1 MRRREFLTLLGGAAT
16 ALPCDAA
23 AQSSRLRRLAV
34 LMGNP
39 EGDPRA
45 QVNMAALRE
54 GLRTLGWIEGQNIRI
69 DYRLAGGGPEEAR
82 KLTRELIATGPDVFL
97 CSSNQ
102 VTDIVRQE
110 TRSIPI
116 VFVFVGDPVGS
127 GFAASLERPGG
138 NSTGFAN
145 YENAIGGKWLQILHE
160 IAPQVGRV
168 GFIYH
173 PDAPPNVGFYRAAEA
188 ASPFLGIEVRPL
200 PVRTPS
206 EIEKGIMAVAAEGPP
221 GASLM
226 VPSHALLISS
236 RNLIA
241 GLAIRDHLP
250 GVYGD
255 RSFAE
260 SGGLLSY
267 GNNTA
272 DLFRSGASYVDR
284 ILKGEKPSELPV
296 QLPTKYEMVINI
308 KTAKT
313 IGLTI
318 PASYLLQAD
327 EVIE

>member
-1 MRRREFLTLLGGAAT
+1 
-16 ALPCDAA
+16 
-23 AQSSRLRRLAV
+23 
-34 LMGNP
+34 
-39 EGDPRA
+39 
-45 QVNMAALRE
+45 
-54 GLRTLGWIEGQNIRI
+54 
-69 DYRLAGGGPEEAR
+69 
-82 KLTRELIATGPDVFL
+82 
-97 CSSNQ
+97 
-102 VTDIVRQE
+102 
-110 TRSIPI
+110 
-116 VFVFVGDPVGS
+116 VFVGDPVGS

-188 ASPFLGIEVRPL
+188 ASPSLGIRVLPL

-206 EIEKGIMAVAAEGPP
+206 EIEQGIIAIAAKGPD
-221 GASLM
+221 ASLI

-236 RNLIA
+236 RDLIA
-241 GLAIRDHLP
+241 GLAIRGHLP

-296 QLPTKYEMVINI
+296 QLPTKYEMVINL
-308 KTAKT
+308 KTAKA

-318 PASYLLQAD
+318 PASYMSQAD

>member
-1 MRRREFLTLLGGAAT
+1 VE
-16 ALPCDAA
+16 
-23 AQSSRLRRLAV
+23 
-34 LMGNP
+34 GN
-39 EGDPRA
+39 
-45 QVNMAALRE
+45 
-54 GLRTLGWIEGQNIRI
+54 NIRI
-69 DYRLAGGGPEEAR
+69 DYRLAGGGPEKAR
-82 KLTRELIATGPDVFL
+82 AFAKELIGMGPDVIL

-102 VTDIVRQE
+102 VTEIVRQE
-110 TRSIPI
+110 TKAIPI

-145 YENAIGGKWLQILHE
+145 YENAIGGKWLQILYE
-160 IAPQVGRV
+160 IAPRVGRV

-173 PDAPPNVGFYRAAEA
+173 PDAPPNVGFYRAAVE
-188 ASPFLGIEVRPL
+188 ASPSLGINFLSV

-206 EIEKGIMAVAAEGPP
+206 EIEKGISAVAAEGANA
-221 GASLM
+221 GVI

-236 RNLIA
+236 RNLIT
-241 GLAIRDHLP
+241 GLAIRDGLP

-296 QLPTKYEMVINI
+296 QLPTKYEMVINL
-308 KTAKT
+308 KTAKA
-313 IGLTI
+313 IGLSI
-318 PASYLLQAD
+318 PGSSMLQAD
-327 EVIE
+327 EVSE

>member
-1 MRRREFLTLLGGAAT
+1 MRRRGFIILLGGTAV
-16 ALPCDAA
+16 ALPCIAH
-23 AQSSRLRRLAV
+23 AQSGRLRRIGV

-45 QVNMAALRE
+45 QVNLKALLD
-54 GLRTLGWIEGQNIRI
+54 GLRSLGWIEGYNIRI
-69 DYRLAGGGPEEAR
+69 DYRLAGGGPEKAR
-82 KLTRELIATGPDVFL
+82 TFARELIGMAPDLIV

-102 VTDIVRQE
+102 VTETLLQE
-110 TRSIPI
+110 TSSIPI

-127 GFAASLERPGG
+127 GFAASLEKPGG
-138 NSTGFAN
+138 NATGFAN

-160 IAPQVGRV
+160 IAPQAERV

-173 PDAPPNVGFYRAAEA
+173 PDAPPNVGFFRAAEA
-188 ASPFLGIEVRPL
+188 ASPAVGIKVLPL
-200 PVRTPS
+200 PVHNAS
-206 EIEKGIMAVAAEGPP
+206 EIEHGIVAVATESNG
-221 GASLM
+221 SLI
-226 VPSHALLISS
+226 VPSHALLISN
-236 RNLIA
+236 RGLIV
-241 GLAIRDHLP
+241 GLAIRDRLP

-284 ILKGEKPSELPV
+284 ILKGAKPDELPV
-296 QLPTKYEMVINI
+296 QLPTKYEMIINL
-308 KTAKT
+308 KTAEA

-327 EVIE
+327 QVIE

>member
-1 MRRREFLTLLGGAAT
+1 VRRREFLTVAGAT
-16 ALPCDAA
+16 LALSRIAH
-23 AQSSRLRRLAV
+23 AQSGRLRRLAV
-34 LMGNP
+34 VMGNP

-45 QVNMAALRE
+45 EANLKALHE
-54 GLRTLGWIEGQNIRI
+54 GLRTLGWVEGTNIRI
-69 DYRLAGGGPEEAR
+69 DYRLAGGGPEKAR
-82 KLTRELIATGPDVFL
+82 TFAKELIGTTPDVIL

-102 VTDIVRQE
+102 VTEIVRQE
-110 TRSIPI
+110 TSSIPI

-188 ASPFLGIEVRPL
+188 ASPSLGIKVLPL
-200 PVRTPS
+200 PVRTAS
-206 EIEKGIMAVAAEGPP
+206 EIENGIIAVAAEGPN
-221 GASLM
+221 ASLI

-241 GLAIRDHLP
+241 GLAIRDRLP

-284 ILKGEKPSELPV
+284 ILKGEKPSDLPV
-296 QLPTKYEMVINI
+296 QLPTKYEMIINL
-308 KTAKT
+308 KTAKA

-318 PASYLLQAD
+318 PASYTLQAD

>member
-1 MRRREFLTLLGGAAT
+1 MQRREFITLIGGAVAI
-16 ALPCDAA
+16 LPRIVH
-23 AQSSRLRRLAV
+23 AQSSQLRRLAV

-45 QVNMAALRE
+45 EVNLKALRE
-54 GLRTLGWIEGQNIRI
+54 GLRTLGWIEGKNIRI
-69 DYRLAGGGPEEAR
+69 DYRLAGGGPEKAR
-82 KLTRELIATGPDVFL
+82 TLARELIGTGPDVIL

-102 VTDIVRQE
+102 VTEIVRQE
-110 TRSIPI
+110 TSSIPI

-127 GFAASLERPGG
+127 GFAASLERPGS

-160 IAPQVGRV
+160 IAPQVGRD

-173 PDAPPNVGFYRAAEA
+173 PDAPPNVGFYRAAEV
-188 ASPFLGIEVRPL
+188 ASPSLGIKVVQL

-206 EIEKGIMAVAAEGPP
+206 EIEQGIVAVAAEGSDT
-221 GASLM
+221 GLIVA
-226 VPSHALLISS
+226 SHALLISS

-241 GLAIRDHLP
+241 GLAIRDRLP

-267 GNNTA
+267 GNNTT

-284 ILKGEKPSELPV
+284 ILKGEKPAELPV
-296 QLPTKYEMVINI
+296 QLPTKYEMIINI
-308 KTAKT
+308 KTAKA

-318 PASYLLQAD
+318 PASYMLQAD

>member
-1 MRRREFLTLLGGAAT
+1 MRRRQFITLLGGAT
-16 ALPCDAA
+16 VALPCMAH
-23 AQSSRLRRLAV
+23 AQSGRLRRIGV

-45 QVNMAALRE
+45 QVNLKALRE
-54 GLRTLGWIEGQNIRI
+54 GLQNLGWIEGSNIRI
-69 DYRLAGGGPEEAR
+69 DYRLAGGGPEKAR
-82 KLTRELIATGPDVFL
+82 TFARELIGMAPDVIL

-102 VTDIVRQE
+102 VTEILRQE
-110 TRSIPI
+110 TGSIPI

-127 GFAASLERPGG
+127 GFVASLERPGG
-138 NSTGFAN
+138 NATGFAN

-160 IAPQVGRV
+160 IAPQVECV
-168 GFIYH
+168 GFIFH
-173 PDAPPNVGFYRAAEA
+173 PDAPPNVGFFHAAEA
-188 ASPFLGIEVRPL
+188 ASPSIGIKVLPL
-200 PVRTPS
+200 PVRNAS
-206 EIEKGIMAVAAEGPP
+206 EIEHGIIAVAAESNG
-221 GASLM
+221 SVI

-236 RNLIA
+236 RDLIV
-241 GLAIRDHLP
+241 GLAIRHHLP

-284 ILKGEKPSELPV
+284 ILKGATPDELPV
-296 QLPTKYEMVINI
+296 QLPTKYEMVINL
-308 KTAKT
+308 KTAEA

-318 PASYLLQAD
+318 PASYLLRAD

>member
-1 MRRREFLTLLGGAAT
+1 MRRREFITFLAGAAVT
-16 ALPCDAA
+16 LPRIAL
-23 AQSSRLRRLAV
+23 AQSGRLRRVGV

-45 QVNMAALRE
+45 QVNLTALRE
-54 GLRTLGWIEGQNIRI
+54 GLRKLGWIEGDNVRI
-69 DYRLAGGGPEEAR
+69 DYRLAGAGPEKAR
-82 KLTRELIATGPDVFL
+82 TFAKELVGTVPDVIV

-102 VTDIVRQE
+102 VTEILRQE
-110 TRSIPI
+110 TSSIPI

-127 GFAASLERPGG
+127 GFVASLEKPGG
-138 NSTGFAN
+138 NATGFAN

-160 IAPQVGRV
+160 IAPQVERV
-168 GFIYH
+168 GFIFH
-173 PDAPPNVGFYRAAEA
+173 PDAPPNVGFFHAAEA
-188 ASPFLGIEVRPL
+188 ASSSIGIEVLPL
-200 PVRTPS
+200 PVRNAS
-206 EIEKGIMAVAAEGPP
+206 EIEQGIIAVAAESNG
-221 GASLM
+221 SVI

-236 RNLIA
+236 RDLIV
-241 GLAIRDHLP
+241 GLAIRHHLP

-284 ILKGEKPSELPV
+284 ILRGAKPDELPV
-296 QLPTKYEMVINI
+296 QLPTKYEMVINL
-308 KTAKT
+308 KTAEA

-318 PASYLLQAD
+318 PASYLLRAD

>member
-1 MRRREFLTLLGGAAT
+1 MRRREFIAFIGGAAA
-16 ALPCDAA
+16 ALPRIAY
-23 AQSSRLRRLAV
+23 AQSERMRRIGV

-45 QVNMAALRE
+45 QVNLTALRE
-54 GLRTLGWIEGQNIRI
+54 GLRKLGWIEGHNVQI
-69 DYRLAGGGPEEAR
+69 DYRLAGGGPERAR
-82 KLTRELIATGPDVFL
+82 TLARELIGMAPDVIV

-102 VTDIVRQE
+102 VTEILLQE
-110 TRSIPI
+110 TGSIPI

-127 GFAASLERPGG
+127 GFAASIERPGG
-138 NSTGFAN
+138 NATGFAN
-145 YENAIGGKWLQILHE
+145 YENAIGGKWLQMLHE
-160 IAPQVGRV
+160 IAPQVERV

-173 PDAPPNVGFYRAAEA
+173 PDAPPNVGFFHAAEA
-188 ASPFLGIEVRPL
+188 ASPSIGIKVLPL
-200 PVRTPS
+200 PIHNAR
-206 EIEKGIMAVAAEGPP
+206 EIEHGIMAVAAESNG
-221 GASLM
+221 SLI
-226 VPSHALLISS
+226 VPSHALLISN
-236 RNLIA
+236 RDLIA
-241 GLAIRDHLP
+241 GLATRDHLP

-284 ILKGEKPSELPV
+284 ILKGAKPNELPV
-296 QLPTKYEMVINI
+296 QLPTKYEMVINL
-308 KTAKT
+308 KTAKA

-318 PASYLLQAD
+318 PASYLLRAD

>member
-1 MRRREFLTLLGGAAT
+1 MRRREFLTLAGLAVAVSRI
-16 ALPCDAA
+16 AH
-23 AQSSRLRRLAV
+23 AQSNRLRRLAV

-45 QVNMAALRE
+45 QANLKALRE
-54 GLRTLGWIEGQNIRI
+54 GLRALGWIEGNNIRI
-69 DYRLAGGGPEEAR
+69 DYRLAGGGPEQAR
-82 KLTRELIATGPDVFL
+82 TFARELIGTGPDVIL

-102 VTDIVRQE
+102 VTEIVRQE
-110 TRSIPI
+110 ITSIPI

-127 GFAASLERPGG
+127 GFAASLEKPGG

-160 IAPQVGRV
+160 IAPNVGRV

-188 ASPFLGIEVRPL
+188 ASPSVGIKVLPL
-200 PVRTPS
+200 PVRTPG
-206 EIEKGIMAVAAEGPP
+206 EIEQGIITVVADGPD
-221 GASLM
+221 ASLI
-226 VPSHALLISS
+226 VPSHALLISN

-241 GLAIRDHLP
+241 GLAVRHRLP

-296 QLPTKYEMVINI
+296 QLPTKYEMVINL
-308 KTAKT
+308 KTAKA

-318 PASYLLQAD
+318 PVSYMLQAD

>member
-1 MRRREFLTLLGGAAT
+1 MRRREFITLT
-16 ALPCDAA
+16 DAA
-23 AQSSRLRRLAV
+23 VAVSGIAHAQSGRLRRLAV
-34 LMGNP
+34 VMGNP

-45 QVNMAALRE
+45 EVNLTALRE
-54 GLRTLGWIEGQNIRI
+54 GLRRLGWIEGNNIRI
-69 DYRLAGGGPEEAR
+69 DYRLAGGGPERAR
-82 KLTRELIATGPDVFL
+82 TLVRELIGMGPDVIL

-102 VTDIVRQE
+102 VTEIVRQE
-110 TRSIPI
+110 TSSIPV

-160 IAPQVGRV
+160 IAPHVARV

-188 ASPFLGIEVRPL
+188 ASPSLGIKVVPL

-206 EIEKGIMAVAAEGPP
+206 EIERGIVSVAEEGSD
-221 GASLM
+221 ASLI

-241 GLAIRDHLP
+241 GLALRDRLP

-260 SGGLLSY
+260 SGGLISY

-272 DLFRSGASYVDR
+272 DLFRSGATYVDR

-296 QLPTKYEMVINI
+296 QLPTKYEMVINL
-308 KTAKT
+308 KTAKA
-313 IGLTI
+313 IDLSI
-318 PASYLLQAD
+318 PASYMLQAD

>member
-1 MRRREFLTLLGGAAT
+1 MRRREFLTLVGGAAV
-16 ALPCDAA
+16 ALPCIAT

-34 LMGNP
+34 VMGNP

-45 QVNMAALRE
+45 QVNLKALRE
-54 GLRTLGWIEGQNIRI
+54 GLRTLGWTEGKNIRI
-69 DYRLAGGGPEEAR
+69 DYRLAGGGPEKAR
-82 KLTRELIATGPDVFL
+82 TFAKELIGTGPDVIL

-102 VTDIVRQE
+102 VTEIVRQE
-110 TRSIPI
+110 TNSIPI

-138 NSTGFAN
+138 NSTGFVN

-160 IAPQVGRV
+160 IAPQVERV

-188 ASPFLGIEVRPL
+188 ASPSFGIKVLPL
-200 PVRTPS
+200 PVRSPS
-206 EIEKGIMAVAAEGPP
+206 EIEQGIITVVAEGQD
-221 GASLM
+221 ASLI

-236 RNLIA
+236 RNLIT
-241 GLAIRDHLP
+241 GLAIRDRLP

-284 ILKGEKPSELPV
+284 ILKGETPSELPV
-296 QLPTKYEMVINI
+296 QLPTKYEMVINL
-308 KTAKT
+308 KTAKA
-313 IGLTI
+313 IDLTI
-318 PASYLLQAD
+318 PASYMLQAD